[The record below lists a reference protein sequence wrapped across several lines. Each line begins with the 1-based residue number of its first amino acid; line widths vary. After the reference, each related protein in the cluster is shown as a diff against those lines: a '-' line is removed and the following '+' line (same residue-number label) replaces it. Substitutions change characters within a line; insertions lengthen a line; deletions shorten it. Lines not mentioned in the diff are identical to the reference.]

1 MSELIDY
8 SNSFEH
14 TLIAQGQGKYFIS
27 IERLNKP
34 YKRNDGRLG
43 KYLIN
48 FRSLS
53 QECETERDEA
63 WCCVEYSE
71 DSFYQAKEIPTLLKA
86 IRTGKS
92 VNLFDHFI

>member
-53 QECETERDEA
+53 QEYRASTSLTDPA
-63 WCCVEYSE
+63 SI
-71 DSFYQAKEIPTLLKA
+71 SLA
-86 IRTGKS
+86 G
-92 VNLFDHFI
+92 